1 MLFIGVIGT
10 PILVRIRDL
19 QHVFIKQFV
28 LYGGMHA
35 SLRVCFTSM
44 YFSKYAR
51 VYGTSHSKISVK
63 RLCERPF
70 LFLWYM
76 YLSNAP
82 MHAYLSDTRGQST
95 YVCMYA
101 CFLSLS

>member
-63 RLCERPF
+63 RLYERTPV
-70 LFLWYM
+70 
-76 YLSNAP
+76 SVP
-82 MHAYLSDTRGQST
+82 MVH
-95 YVCMYA
+95 VPVKCPYA
-101 CFLSLS
+101 CVPVGHP